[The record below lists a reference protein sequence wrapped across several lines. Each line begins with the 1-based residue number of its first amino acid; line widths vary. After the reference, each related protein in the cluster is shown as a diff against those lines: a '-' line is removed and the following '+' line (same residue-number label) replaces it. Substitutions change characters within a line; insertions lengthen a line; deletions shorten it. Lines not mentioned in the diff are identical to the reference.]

1 MENLDNAAAGLLVNE
16 QMMHFLFLGA
26 PCLWGNLIQFLL
38 LIGAELCDASRPFKQ
53 AAKQRNNKQFG
64 F

>member
-1 MENLDNAAAGLLVNE
+1 MENLDNAAARLLVNE

-53 AAKQRNNKQFG
+53 AAK
-64 F
+64 